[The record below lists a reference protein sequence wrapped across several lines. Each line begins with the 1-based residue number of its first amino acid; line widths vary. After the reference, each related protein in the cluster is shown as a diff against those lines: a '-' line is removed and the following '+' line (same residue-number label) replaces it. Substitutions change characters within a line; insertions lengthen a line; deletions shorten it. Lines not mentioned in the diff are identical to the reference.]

1 MITTGLTPAPD
12 CSRIQ
17 SSWIMTR
24 GWSFVGG
31 LMVVTTITYLNLT
44 TITVIAKDIQS
55 ALIRER
61 KKLDDAAKKTQSSPQ
76 SPRMVDMVKWPTPTR
91 VADRVKKMWN
101 QDIEKSVR
109 RMQTTDWERM
119 GRAVEAHMKRAKER
133 MAVSFER
140 MGEDS
145 KKKSP

>member
-1 MITTGLTPAPD
+1 MA
-12 CSRIQ
+12 
-17 SSWIMTR
+17 R

-61 KKLDDAAKKTQSSPQ
+61 KKLDDAAKKPQ
-76 SPRMVDMVKWPTPTR
+76 SPRMADIVKWPTPTR

-101 QDIEKSVR
+101 EDIEKSVR